1 MKKTEKHALTVRIAL
16 LVMLDILFMQVA
28 SFASLWIRHE
38 FDFQA
43 VEETFIH
50 TVWRYM
56 PLNILVTLA
65 VFSMFH
71 LYTSLWKYASITELS
86 CLAEILHSIAMHMN
100 LQPEMESVSLAK
112 VIL

>member
-71 LYTSLWKYASITELS
+71 LYTSFGNMRASR
-86 CLAEILHSIAMHMN
+86 N
-100 LQPEMESVSLAK
+100 YPVSLLLWQFP
-112 VIL
+112 VCYTFWEWQ